1 MLIIYAGQS
10 AVWLRHDKPLVL
22 VNSLNNSASLVNA
35 GDDTWK
41 IAFRQEQDALQNM
54 LRKCDNENDFIWREK
69 IPRKDE
75 LPVLEGLKIVASI
88 AYQPFG
94 LDREFIFI
102 T

>member
-1 MLIIYAGQS
+1 M
-10 AVWLRHDKPLVL
+10 L

-54 LRKCDNENDFIWREK
+54 LRKCDNENDFIWHEK

-88 AYQPFG
+88 PYQPFG